1 MTQPLNPA
9 EPRRRAGCLQE
20 VVQAVKDT
28 FQRYL
33 RKKFDE
39 LWPHQLMLTSAMV
52 AGNHVA
58 ALWATNDG
66 KTLPVILAGL
76 VPPGTSITFYCTAHK
91 AVIEEQVRRPPLLAP
106 DSVQSAP
113 TVKQIAVLQS
123 IPPVH
128 ALTKGSAAV
137 QG

>member
-9 EPRRRAGCLQE
+9 EPRRCAGCLQE

-39 LWPHQLMLTSAMV
+39 LWPHQLMLTCAMV

-76 VPPGTSITFYCTAHK
+76 VPPGISITFYCTAHK
-91 AVIEEQVRRPPLLAP
+91 AVIEEQVRRLRCWR

-113 TVKQIAVLQS
+113 TVKQIAALQS